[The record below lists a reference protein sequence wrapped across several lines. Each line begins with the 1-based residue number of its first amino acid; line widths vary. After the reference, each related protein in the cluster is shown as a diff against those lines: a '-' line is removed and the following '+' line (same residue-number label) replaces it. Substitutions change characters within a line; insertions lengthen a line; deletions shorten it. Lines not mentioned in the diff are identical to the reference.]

1 MTAIQTHKV
10 LTQVT
15 SPRSIV
21 LFDLGETLF
30 EPLPRVFGRRNL
42 LKFARKAG
50 VTDPDQTVIDTFA
63 KAKIEIAR
71 QFVTRAFYR
80 HREFIEMSFTASCN
94 KLGKDGY
101 LEANAYA
108 NAQRDD
114 VIHHLS
120 PRKDCFST
128 LAKLHE
134 RGHPLGIVSNIDDD
148 WLAPLIERWKLSEH
162 VNTILSSETAKS
174 CKPDQRIFKLACE
187 HLDCSPSQ
195 VLFVGDD
202 EINDVH
208 GSKRAGMTSVLFR
221 ETCADAT
228 TTVADCAIHRLS
240 DLLTL
245 PSLA

>member
-1 MTAIQTHKV
+1 MTT
-10 LTQVT
+10 
-15 SPRSIV
+15 PRSIV

-30 EPLPRVFGRRNL
+30 EALPRGFGQRNL

-63 KAKIEIAR
+63 KAKTEIAGR
-71 QFVTRAFYR
+71 FVTRAFYK
-80 HREFIEMSFTASCN
+80 HREFIETAFTASCN

-101 LEANAYA
+101 PQANAYA
-108 NAQRDD
+108 SAQRDD
-114 VIHHLS
+114 VIQHLS

-128 LAKLHE
+128 LAVLHE
-134 RGHPLGIVSNIDDD
+134 RGHRLGIVSNIDDD

-162 VNTILSSETAKS
+162 VDTILSSETAKS
-174 CKPDQRIFKLACE
+174 CKPDQRIFNLACE

-208 GSKRAGMTSVLFR
+208 GANRAGMTSVLFR
-221 ETCADAT
+221 EANENAT
-228 TTVADCAIHRLS
+228 ATVADYTIHRLS

-245 PSLA
+245 PSLD